1 MGTKFSEGQ
10 FPIKETEAEYI
21 TPDGKYFIYKNA
33 DGNLAKWPIVTK
45 KSADGIYTVDKNKPQ
60 AITEK
65 DKNDMLKAD
74 GSTPS
79 KDIISNLKIGD
90 VVAVTLASDN
100 DNSARIVTIV
110 SNDDKALTVN
120 DHNKPKSSNYSMTK
134 DNIKDIAYFKK

>member
-1 MGTKFSEGQ
+1 
-10 FPIKETEAEYI
+10 
-21 TPDGKYFIYKNA
+21 
-33 DGNLAKWPIVTK
+33 
-45 KSADGIYTVDKNKPQ
+45 
-60 AITEK
+60 
-65 DKNDMLKAD
+65 MLKAD

-79 KDIISNLKIGD
+79 KDIISKLKVGD